1 MIDLNNKIIKN
12 CLLLSIFLTPS
23 LLFSQA
29 GVFIKKSYA
38 YYSIAP
44 KNLSPKGGG
53 MDEIIPIGT
62 DSMISL
68 PETTVE
74 TDTSLLVFVE
84 TTTKNIKWSIAQQGH
99 YLFSVSQVLLKGSL
113 QPGFVNG
120 RGQINIS
127 AAKGRFLFSLQLV
140 KKPQK
145 MIKDKWVLTIPIVLK
160 GTCAGKNILLKTA
173 PLKEIIAIPPS

>member
-1 MIDLNNKIIKN
+1 MMHLNNKIKN
-12 CLLLSIFLTPS
+12 RCLLLSIFLTPL

-29 GVFIKKSYA
+29 GIFIKKSYA

-53 MDEIIPIGT
+53 VDEIIPIGA

-74 TDTSLLVFVE
+74 KDTSLLVFVE
-84 TTTKNIKWSIAQQGH
+84 TTTKNIKWGIAQQGH
-99 YLFSVSQVLLKGSL
+99 FLFSVTQVLVKGPL

-120 RGQINIS
+120 AGQINIS
-127 AAKGRFLFSLQLV
+127 AAKGRFIFSLQLI
-140 KKPQK
+140 KKQQK
-145 MIKDKWVLTIPIVLK
+145 TIKDKWILTVPIVLK
-160 GTCAGKNILLKTA
+160 GTCAGKNILFKTV
-173 PLKEIIAIPPS
+173 PLKEIIAIAPS